1 MKIVLDFR
9 KYDGV
14 IGGVERG
21 VLEIVRYVAQQGH
34 EIVILPKESR
44 LQEVKGRFEGIPNL
58 KFIPLQVRSHVMSLR
73 NVVVD
78 SVTIQRI
85 AEEEEADAIHFP
97 YNWSFPL
104 RKSKPSILTIHDVIP
119 LNYREA
125 MPFFT
130 NYFLYRPGIRMAG
143 RLNDRIATVSEFSK
157 RDISEKIG
165 VPLSKI
171 TVVPN
176 GLRQPFETNQKLEAE
191 LQERFQL
198 QDGFILYVGGIHERK
213 NVARLIQAFARLV
226 TDQGFPGKLLAT
238 GSMSGAPYQDKM
250 KAILDAVVE
259 ETGMGEKVIFTGFV
273 TDEELEALMRKTHF
287 MIYPSLYEGF
297 GMPLLEAMQ
306 VGTPVITSNLTAMPE
321 VAGGAALLV
330 DPFDVEDIVKAMV
343 KLLGDSALREEMIYK
358 GKEVAKA
365 YSWKRTAEG
374 YLELYQA
381 VCCES
386 RIVV

>member
-1 MKIVLDFR
+1 MKIILDFR

-34 EIVILPKESR
+34 KIVILPKESR
-44 LQEVKGRFEGIPNL
+44 LQEVRGHFEGILNL
-58 KFIPLQVRSHVMSLR
+58 KFIPLQVRSHVMSLK
-73 NVVVD
+73 NVIVD
-78 SVTIQRI
+78 SVIIQRI
-85 AEEEEADAIHFP
+85 AAEEEADVIHFP

-104 RKSKPSILTIHDVIP
+104 HKSKPSILTIHDVIP
-119 LNYREA
+119 LNFREA

-130 NYFLYRPGIRMAG
+130 NYFLYRPGIRLAG

-165 VPLSKI
+165 VSLDKI

-176 GLRQPFETNQKLEAE
+176 GLRQPFEPNKQLEAE
-191 LQERFQL
+191 LEERFQL

-213 NVARLIQAFARLV
+213 NVARLIRAFAQLV
-226 TDQGFPGKLLAT
+226 KDQGFPGKLLAT
-238 GSMSGAPYQDKM
+238 GSVSGAPYQNKM
-250 KAILDAVVE
+250 KALLDKVVE
-259 ETGMGEKVIFTGFV
+259 ETGMGQKVVFTGFV

-306 VGTPVITSNLTAMPE
+306 VGTPVITSHLTAMPE

-330 DPFDVEDIVKAMV
+330 DPFDVEAIANAMV
-343 KLLGDSALREEMIYK
+343 KLLGDDKLREELIRK
-358 GKEVAKA
+358 GREVTKA

-381 VCCES
+381 VS
-386 RIVV
+386 G

>member
-1 MKIVLDFR
+1 MKIILDFR

-58 KFIPLQVRSHVMSLR
+58 KFVPLPVRSHVMSLK
-73 NVVVD
+73 NMYVD
-78 SVTIQRI
+78 SVVIQRI
-85 AEEEEADAIHFP
+85 AEEEEADVIHFP

-104 RKSKPSILTIHDVIP
+104 RKTKPCILTIHDVIP

-130 NYFLYRPGIRMAG
+130 NYFLYRPGIRLAG
-143 RLNDRIATVSEFSK
+143 RLNDRIATVSKFSK
-157 RDISEKIG
+157 RDISEKVG
-165 VPLSKI
+165 VPLNKI

-176 GLRQPFETNQKLEAE
+176 GLRQPFESDGTLEAE

-198 QDGFILYVGGIHERK
+198 GDGFILYVGGIHERK
-213 NVARLIQAFARLV
+213 NVARLIRAFAKLV
-226 TDQGFPGKLLAT
+226 QERGFPGKLMAT
-238 GSMSGAPYQDKM
+238 GSVSGAPYQNKM
-250 KAILDAVVE
+250 KAILEGVVE
-259 ETGMGEKVIFTGFV
+259 ETRMGERVIFTGFV
-273 TDEELEALMRKTHF
+273 TDEELEALMRMTRF

-330 DPFDVEDIVKAMV
+330 DPFDVEDITNAMV
-343 KLLGDSALREEMIYK
+343 KLLEKDDLREELIRK
-358 GKEVAKA
+358 GREVAEA

-374 YLELYQA
+374 YLELYQ
-381 VCCES
+381 
-386 RIVV
+386 VVRR

>member
-44 LQEVKGRFEGIPNL
+44 LHEVKGRFEGIPNL
-58 KFIPLQVRSHVMSLR
+58 KFIPLQVRSHVMSLK
-73 NVVVD
+73 NVYVD
-78 SVTIQRI
+78 SVVIQRI
-85 AEEEEADAIHFP
+85 AEEKGADVIHFP

-104 RKSKPSILTIHDVIP
+104 RKTKPCILTIHDVIP

-130 NYFLYRPGIRMAG
+130 NYFLYRPGIRLAG

-157 RDISEKIG
+157 RDISEKTG
-165 VPLSKI
+165 VSLSKI

-176 GLRQPFETNQKLEAE
+176 GLRKPFEPDETLEAE

-198 QDGFILYVGGIHERK
+198 QNGFILYVGGIHERK
-213 NVARLIQAFARLV
+213 NVARLIRAFARLV
-226 TDQGFPGKLLAT
+226 KDHGFPGRLLAT
-238 GSMSGAPYQDKM
+238 GSVSGAPYQNKM
-250 KAILDAVVE
+250 KALLDGVVE
-259 ETGMGEKVIFTGFV
+259 DTKMEERVIFTGFV
-273 TDEELEALMRKTHF
+273 TDEELEALMRMTHF

-330 DPFDVEDIVKAMV
+330 DPFDVEDITNAMA
-343 KLLGDSALREEMIYK
+343 KLLGDGALREELIRK
-358 GKEVAKA
+358 GKDVANA

-374 YLELYQA
+374 YLKLYQA
-381 VCCES
+381 V
-386 RIVV
+386 RG

>member
-21 VLEIVRYVAQQGH
+21 VLEIVSYVAQQGH
-34 EIVILPKESR
+34 SVVILPKESR
-44 LQEVKGRFEGIPNL
+44 VQEVKGHFEGVPNL
-58 KFIPLQVRSHVMSLR
+58 KYIPLQVQSHVMSLK
-73 NVVVD
+73 NVYID
-78 SVTIQRI
+78 SMIIQKI
-85 AEEEEADAIHFP
+85 AEDEEADVVHFP

-104 RKSKPSILTIHDVIP
+104 RKTKPCILTIHDVIP

-130 NYFLYRPGIRMAG
+130 NYFLYRPGIRLAG
-143 RLNDRIATVSEFSK
+143 RLNNRIATVSEFSK
-157 RDISEKIG
+157 QDISDKVG

-176 GLRQPFETNQKLEAE
+176 GLRQPFVPDEMLEVE
-191 LQERFQL
+191 LDERFQL

-213 NVARLIQAFARLV
+213 NVARLIQAFVKLV
-226 TDQGFPGKLLAT
+226 QDRGFPGKLLAT
-238 GSMSGAPYQDKM
+238 GSVSGAPYQNKM
-250 KAILDAVVE
+250 KALLDEVVE
-259 ETGMGEKVIFTGFV
+259 ETRMGEKVIFTGFV

-330 DPFDVEDIVKAMV
+330 DPFDVEDITNAMA
-343 KLLGDSALREEMIYK
+343 KLLGDGELREELIRK
-358 GKEVAKA
+358 GREVAKA

-374 YLELYQA
+374 YLKLYQSVIDSNRA
-381 VCCES
+381 
-386 RIVV
+386 

>member
-44 LQEVKGRFEGIPNL
+44 MQEVKERFEGIPNL
-58 KFIPLQVRSHVMSLR
+58 VFIPLQVRSHVMSLK
-73 NVVVD
+73 NVYVD
-78 SVTIQRI
+78 SVVIQRI
-85 AEEEEADAIHFP
+85 AEEEEADVIHFP

-104 RKSKPSILTIHDVIP
+104 RKIKPCLLTIHDVIP

-130 NYFLYRPGIRMAG
+130 NYFLYRPGIRLAG

-157 RDISEKIG
+157 RDIAEKIG
-165 VPLSKI
+165 VPLRKI
-171 TVVPN
+171 TVIPN
-176 GLRQPFETNQKLEAE
+176 GLRKPFEPDEKLETK
-191 LQERFQL
+191 LKERFQL
-198 QDGFILYVGGIHERK
+198 QDGFMLYVGGIHERK
-213 NVARLIQAFARLV
+213 NVARLIRAFAKLV
-226 TDQGFPGKLLAT
+226 KDQGFPGKLLAT
-238 GSMSGAPYQDKM
+238 GSVSGAPYQNKM
-250 KAILDAVVE
+250 KTLLDGMVE

-273 TDEELEALMRKTHF
+273 TDEELETLMRMTHF

-306 VGTPVITSNLTAMPE
+306 VGTPVITSNVTAMPE

-330 DPFDVEDIVKAMV
+330 DPFDVEDISNAMA
-343 KLLGDSALREEMIYK
+343 KLLGDDELRDELIRK
-358 GKEVAKA
+358 GREVARA

-381 VCCES
+381 L
-386 RIVV
+386 RG

>member
-1 MKIVLDFR
+1 MKIILDFR

-44 LQEVKGRFEGIPNL
+44 LQEVKGRFEEIPNL
-58 KFIPLQVRSHVMSLR
+58 KFIPLHVRSHVMSLK
-73 NVVVD
+73 NVYID
-78 SVTIQRI
+78 SVVIQRI
-85 AEEEEADAIHFP
+85 AEDEGADVIHFP

-104 RKSKPSILTIHDVIP
+104 RKIKPCILTIHDVIP
-119 LNYREA
+119 LNFREA

-130 NYFLYRPGIRMAG
+130 NYFLYRPGIRLAG

-157 RDISEKIG
+157 RDISEKVG
-165 VPLSKI
+165 VPLRKI

-176 GLRQPFETNQKLEAE
+176 GLRQPFEPDQEIESE

-213 NVARLIQAFARLV
+213 NVARLIRAFTRLV
-226 TDQGFPGKLLAT
+226 KDHAFPGKLLAT
-238 GSMSGAPYQDKM
+238 GSVSGAPYQNKM
-250 KAILDAVVE
+250 KGLLDKTVE
-259 ETGMGEKVIFTGFV
+259 ETGMGERVVFTGFI
-273 TDEELEALMRKTHF
+273 TDEELEALMRMTHF

-330 DPFDVEDIVKAMV
+330 DPFVVEDIVNAMV
-343 KLLGDSALREEMIYK
+343 KLLGDGELREELVRK
-358 GKEVAKA
+358 GKGVAKA

-381 VCCES
+381 VWG
-386 RIVV
+386 